1 MKGWVDGLLYSL
13 GQVRNEAAS
22 VVLNRVVQPFAL
34 LRAKLLKQTHN
45 AKKYFNQQLRFKK

>member
-13 GQVRNEAAS
+13 GQVRKEAAS